1 MSGWGNNTAGNWG
14 APAKTP
20 ASVSQASSA
29 IREAARNRIREYD
42 DPVPQSGKSA
52 DQVDWSKSTLKLGLI
67 GSGKKPAAKK
77 PTAKKPTA
85 KKPAA
90 KKPAAK
96 KPAAKKPAAKK

>member
-1 MSGWGNNTAGNWG
+1 MCQNMSGWGNNTAGNWG

-67 GSGKKPAAKK
+67 GSGKKQLVAKK
-77 PTAKKPTA
+77 PVA

-90 KKPAAK
+90 KKPVAK
-96 KPAAKKPAAKK
+96 KPAAKK